1 MASHAINDDSENNF
15 CATRGSY
22 HRSRRSRRTAGK
34 VCSRQEPEVHA
45 PNIRVY
51 LGIEC
56 LRIRRNAREECH
68 ILAKIHA
75 CSSPSRMD
83 FNPDLETLTAMTEM
97 VTHNWRCP
105 LKERKC
111 FLTEFPDPEYEYIF
125 LPVDIQE
132 EIIVYGGRFL
142 PPYADFPRIKCN
154 ANPFFIAYHCES
166 QVILADVCPTGYFNA
181 YRYVS
186 SDWHASYPKS
196 FIGEPES
203 SESDSIDD
211 ETHWGDSGEEDSV
224 PAPALPPPSRTPV
237 TKKSRIANWV
247 NSNADPKFHEPAL
260 EPLQSP
266 LKARKPRPDSK
277 AAWRRDSALGQRWIE
292 QLFE

>member
-1 MASHAINDDSENNF
+1 MPSNSTKR
-15 CATRGSY
+15 TRGIPYTVPDESS
-22 HRSRRSRRTAGK
+22 RSMTRWLTLFLVRKSMHARLRRGWTLIPT
-34 VCSRQEPEVHA
+34 V
-45 PNIRVY
+45 
-51 LGIEC
+51 
-56 LRIRRNAREECH
+56 
-68 ILAKIHA
+68 
-75 CSSPSRMD
+75 
-83 FNPDLETLTAMTEM
+83 ETLTTMTEM
-97 VTHNWRCP
+97 VIHNWRCP

-132 EIIVYGGRFL
+132 EIIVYGRRFL
-142 PPYADFPRIKCN
+142 SPYADFPRIKCN

-166 QVILADVCPTGYFNA
+166 QVILADSAVCPSGYFNA

-211 ETHWGDSGEEDSV
+211 ETHWGDSSEEDSV

-237 TKKSRIANWV
+237 TEKSRIANWV

-277 AAWRRDSALGQRWIE
+277 AAWRRDSALGQRWTE